1 MAPEESA
8 ADRVVAAQAA
18 VLAAKEGSV
27 ARVLAGLAVPEAE
40 VAPDAADPAATH
52 GRKATS
58 IRNFS

>member
-8 ADRVVAAQAA
+8 ADRVVAA
-18 VLAAKEGSV
+18 KEGSV
-27 ARVLAGLAVPEAE
+27 ARALAALAALEAE